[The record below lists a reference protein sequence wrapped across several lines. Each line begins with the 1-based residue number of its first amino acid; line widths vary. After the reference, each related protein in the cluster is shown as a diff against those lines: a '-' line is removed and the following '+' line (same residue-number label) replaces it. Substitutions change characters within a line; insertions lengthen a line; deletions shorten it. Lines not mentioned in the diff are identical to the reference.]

1 MILILDVDI
10 MMVFIPTCI
19 IILMIHS
26 FGDQVSILDIALGH
40 ITTTT
45 TDHIIQW
52 VGDMVATV
60 TVAMDTVATV
70 TVDIIPVTIMDITMV
85 SMMVIMQELMAEC
98 MAAEAIATII
108 TVMMERIHIST
119 GIEIII

>member
-60 TVAMDTVATV
+60 TVVMD

-98 MAAEAIATII
+98 MAVEAIATII